1 MTREEQFINSHP
13 LDDYIEQQDLNQSN
27 QNEIT
32 PNAIAEET
40 ELQFSDKELQKIET
54 ISQQIKPL
62 DDEGLLSFG
71 SHLQQNMSKFSHR
84 MLDEVQT
91 KDVGPIGDTLD
102 QLMSKL
108 KAVNPDELNPEKQSK
123 IKRLFKRTKASIN
136 EVFSRMQSVSSQV
149 DRITIQ
155 LDKHKT
161 NLSKDIQ
168 LLNSLYDQNKEYFDD
183 VSLYIAAAKHK
194 KREIQTNDIPKL
206 QQHAEQTAN
215 QMDIQA
221 VADMEQFV
229 DRLDKRIYDLQLSRQ
244 IAIQT
249 APQIRMIQNVNQAL
263 AEKIQSSILTSI
275 PLWKNQMAIAL
286 TLMRQRNAVSAQ
298 RGVTDTTNDLLTQ
311 NAAMLKQNAIETA
324 TENERG
330 IVDIETLKTTQSDI
344 IETIEQTL
352 QIQANGR
359 QKRQEAEKELLGL
372 ENELKQH
379 VLSIKEP
386 NTQKL
391 DNKY

>member
-1 MTREEQFINSHP
+1 MNEMTHEINSNQSHP
-13 LDDYIEQQDLNQSN
+13 LDQYIDDNTNTNPTVAQDFN
-27 QNEIT
+27 
-32 PNAIAEET
+32 P
-40 ELQFSDKELQKIET
+40 QFSDEDKKKIET

-62 DDEGLLSFG
+62 DHDGLLQFG
-71 SHLQQNMSKFSHR
+71 TNLQQSMSQFSHQ
-84 MLDEVQT
+84 MLDEVQS
-91 KDVGPIGDTLD
+91 KDMGPVGDSLS
-102 QLMSKL
+102 QLMGKLKSVNPNDLDPNKQSKL
-108 KAVNPDELNPEKQSK
+108 KR
-123 IKRLFKRTKASIN
+123 IFRRTKASIN
-136 EVFSRMQSVSSQV
+136 EVFSRMQSVSSQI

-155 LDKHKT
+155 LDKHKG
-161 NLSKDIQ
+161 NLTKDVE
-168 LLNSLYDQNKEYFDD
+168 LLDGLYDQNKKYFDD
-183 VSLYIAAAKHK
+183 VTLYIAAAQRK
-194 KREIQTNDIPKL
+194 KQQIQSETIPEL
-206 QQHAEQTAN
+206 QEKAHNSGN

-298 RGVTDTTNDLLTQ
+298 RAVTDTTNDLLTQ
-311 NAAMLKQNAIETA
+311 NASMLKQNAIETA

-330 IVDIETLKTTQSDI
+330 IVDIETLKTTQNDI

-352 QIQANGR
+352 QIQQDGR
-359 QKRQEAEKELLGL
+359 QKRQAAEKELNGL
-372 ENELKQH
+372 ENDLKQH
-379 VLSIKEP
+379 LLSMRKE
-386 NTQKL
+386 
-391 DNKY
+391 

>member
-1 MTREEQFINSHP
+1 MNQKDQFINSHP
-13 LDDYIEQQDLNQSN
+13 LDDYIDHQTHDVSTQNVKQDFEQQFNEQDL
-27 QNEIT
+27 
-32 PNAIAEET
+32 
-40 ELQFSDKELQKIET
+40 KKIDS

-62 DDEGLLSFG
+62 DSEGLLSFG
-71 SHLQQNMSKFSHR
+71 THLQQNMSQFSHQ
-84 MLDEVQT
+84 MLDEVQS
-91 KDVGPIGDTLD
+91 KDVGPIGDTLN

-108 KAVNPDELNPEKQSK
+108 REVNPDDLNQDNQSK
-123 IKRLFKRTKASIN
+123 LKRLFRRTKASIN

-155 LDKHKT
+155 LDKHKG
-161 NLSKDIQ
+161 NLTKDIQ
-168 LLNSLYDQNKEYFDD
+168 LLDHLYEQNKVYFDD
-183 VSLYIAAAKHK
+183 VSLYIAAAQRK
-194 KREIQTNDIPKL
+194 KQEINASELPKL
-206 QQHAEQTAN
+206 RQHAEQTGN
-215 QMDIQA
+215 QMDIQN

-229 DRLDKRIYDLQLSRQ
+229 DRLDKKIYDLQLSRQ

-286 TLMRQRNAVSAQ
+286 TLMRQKNAVTAQ
-298 RGVTDTTNDLLTQ
+298 RAVTDTTNDLLTR

-330 IVDIETLKTTQSDI
+330 IVDIETLKATQNDI

-352 QIQANGR
+352 QIQYNGR
-359 QKRQEAEKELLGL
+359 QKRQQAERELSQL
-372 ENELKQH
+372 ENELKEQ
-379 VLSIKEP
+379 LLTMKKE
-386 NTQKL
+386 
-391 DNKY
+391 

>member
-1 MTREEQFINSHP
+1 MNQKDQFINSHP
-13 LDDYIEQQDLNQSN
+13 LDDYIEHQPHDVSTQNVKQDFEQQFNEQDL
-27 QNEIT
+27 
-32 PNAIAEET
+32 
-40 ELQFSDKELQKIET
+40 KKIDS

-62 DDEGLLSFG
+62 DSEGLLSFG
-71 SHLQQNMSKFSHR
+71 THLQQNMSQFSHQ
-84 MLDEVQT
+84 MLDEVQS
-91 KDVGPIGDTLD
+91 KDVGPIGDTLN

-108 KAVNPDELNPEKQSK
+108 SEVNPDDLNQDNQSK
-123 IKRLFKRTKASIN
+123 LKRLFRRTKASIN

-155 LDKHKT
+155 LDKHKG
-161 NLSKDIQ
+161 NLTKDIQ
-168 LLNSLYDQNKEYFDD
+168 LLDHLYEQNKVYFDD
-183 VSLYIAAAKHK
+183 VSLYIAAAQRK
-194 KREIQTNDIPKL
+194 KQEINASELPKL
-206 QQHAEQTAN
+206 RQHAEQTGN
-215 QMDIQA
+215 QMDIQN

-229 DRLDKRIYDLQLSRQ
+229 DRLDKKIYDLQLSRQ

-286 TLMRQRNAVSAQ
+286 TLMRQKNAVTAQ
-298 RGVTDTTNDLLTQ
+298 RAVTDTTNDLLTR

-330 IVDIETLKTTQSDI
+330 IVDIETLKATQNDI

-352 QIQANGR
+352 QIQYNGR
-359 QKRQEAEKELLGL
+359 QKRQQAERELSQL
-372 ENELKQH
+372 ENELKEQ
-379 VLSIKEP
+379 LLTMKKE
-386 NTQKL
+386 
-391 DNKY
+391 